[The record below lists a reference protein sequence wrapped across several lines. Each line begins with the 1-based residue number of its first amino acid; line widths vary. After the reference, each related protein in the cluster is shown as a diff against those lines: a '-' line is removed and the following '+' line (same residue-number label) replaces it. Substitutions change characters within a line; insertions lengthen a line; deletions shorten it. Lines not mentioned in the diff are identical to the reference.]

1 MERIVS
7 PSLLHQFDLQFA
19 ESGILPAGL
28 DFEDFVEF
36 AGEFEK
42 LPNDLT
48 NANDVTEHVP
58 QPGVSTPIL
67 TPILVLTM
75 HTTDDIETK
84 LLLEASQR
92 FEYCQQ
98 IERPSVLT
106 PKHTVD
112 EIDELLLAAS

>member
-1 MERIVS
+1 
-7 PSLLHQFDLQFA
+7 LLHQFDLQFA

-58 QPGVSTPIL
+58 WPGVSTIS
-67 TPILVLTM
+67 TPILAPTM
-75 HTTDDIETK
+75 HTTDDRRQVTFRSIT
-84 LLLEASQR
+84 A
-92 FEYCQQ
+92 
-98 IERPSVLT
+98 I
-106 PKHTVD
+106 
-112 EIDELLLAAS
+112 